1 MAGTITALRFQ
12 KQNKDRVSVFVDGEY
27 SFSVP
32 ALVAVN
38 LRKNQY
44 LSDDEIAELRATGL
58 RAKAYDKAVRFL
70 AVRPRST
77 WEVRQN
83 LRRYRPKK
91 DRPLNDADI
100 DWVVEKLTAQGYL
113 DDTEFARYWIEQ
125 RNRFKPMSPRAL
137 RYELRQKGVD
147 NATIE
152 SILASATDPAHA
164 ALQAART
171 RLSRWRSVD
180 DETFRK
186 KMIAF
191 LQRRGF
197 NWAVIRDILEQIEA
211 ERGTLD

>member
-1 MAGTITALRFQ
+1 
-12 KQNKDRVSVFVDGEY
+12 
-27 SFSVP
+27 
-32 ALVAVN
+32 
-38 LRKNQY
+38 
-44 LSDDEIAELRATGL
+44 
-58 RAKAYDKAVRFL
+58 
-70 AVRPRST
+70 
-77 WEVRQN
+77 
-83 LRRYRPKK
+83 
-91 DRPLNDADI
+91 
-100 DWVVEKLTAQGYL
+100 
-113 DDTEFARYWIEQ
+113 
-125 RNRFKPMSPRAL
+125 MSPRAL

-171 RLSRWRSVD
+171 RLSRWRSLD